1 MIAKKSKELS
11 LKQFYKEFLRHT
23 SNSLPAHK
31 RITDMELEV
40 LTEFWILEGD
50 LIKKDRF
57 STTAKRAIR
66 EEFGFK
72 NYSNLENYIT
82 KLIEK
87 GYLIKSEKRV
97 SIKPSFDLP
106 KEMLRKN
113 KKITLVYEFNI
124 V

>member
-66 EEFGFK
+66 EETILL
-72 NYSNLENYIT
+72 N
-82 KLIEK
+82 
-87 GYLIKSEKRV
+87 
-97 SIKPSFDLP
+97 
-106 KEMLRKN
+106 
-113 KKITLVYEFNI
+113 
-124 V
+124 

>member
-1 MIAKKSKELS
+1 MIARRSKELN

-23 SNSLPAHK
+23 SNSFPAHR
-31 RITDMELEV
+31 RITDMELEI

-50 LIKKDRF
+50 LIRKDRF
-57 STTAKRAIR
+57 STTAKRAVR

-87 GYLIKSEKRV
+87 GYLIKVNKKI
-97 SIKPSFDLP
+97 SIKPAINLAKD
-106 KEMLRKN
+106 KLRDH

>member
-87 GYLIKSEKRV
+87 GYLIKGDKKV

-113 KKITLVYEFNI
+113 RKVTLVYEFNI